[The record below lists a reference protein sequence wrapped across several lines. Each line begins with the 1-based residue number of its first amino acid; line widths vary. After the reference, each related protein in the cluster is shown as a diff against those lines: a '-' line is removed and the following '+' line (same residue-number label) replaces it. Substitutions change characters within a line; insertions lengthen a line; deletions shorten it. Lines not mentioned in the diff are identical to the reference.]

1 MGQAAVIKINSR
13 DFFSLRQGHALPGRE
28 EEKEK
33 QREVGLHG
41 WAEPNSEIC
50 KEVRC
55 HLILINL
62 HLGGLAPPHCTGVCV
77 CVCGGGGGCL
87 SHGGLFCPCRSLLF
101 TECSS
106 LNPGSPKNYIHVQ
119 LGGVL
124 SFFFH
129 FFVLRYNP

>member
-13 DFFSLRQGHALPGRE
+13 DFFSLRQGHPLPGREE

-33 QREVGLHG
+33 QRELGLHG
-41 WAEPNSEIC
+41 WAEPNREIC

-62 HLGGLAPPHCTGVCV
+62 HLGGLAPQHCTGVCV
-77 CVCGGGGGCL
+77 GL

-106 LNPGSPKNYIHVQ
+106 LNLHNCKNYIYV
-119 LGGVL
+119 
-124 SFFFH
+124 
-129 FFVLRYNP
+129 